1 MTFEIL
7 INKYFVDINTNLELP
22 HTDKKNILSLVND
35 FENGNWR
42 YDKFQNY
49 IWDNIAET
57 ALSKSERDA
66 LINNPNTILT
76 DSAKKLRI
84 SDDSGKGSELC
95 EILLYGIMKDYYT
108 ALSVVPKIF
117 YKQNVNDNAKGADS
131 VHIVIDNNEQDFS
144 LWFGEAKF
152 YQNIDGA
159 INSAINSVD
168 GFLRNDE
175 QIRKENSIIM

>member
-1 MTFEIL
+1 M
-7 INKYFVDINTNLELP
+7 
-22 HTDKKNILSLVND
+22 
-35 FENGNWR
+35 
-42 YDKFQNY
+42 
-49 IWDNIAET
+49 AET

>member
-1 MTFEIL
+1 
-7 INKYFVDINTNLELP
+7 
-22 HTDKKNILSLVND
+22 
-35 FENGNWR
+35 
-42 YDKFQNY
+42 
-49 IWDNIAET
+49 
-57 ALSKSERDA
+57 
-66 LINNPNTILT
+66 
-76 DSAKKLRI
+76 
-84 SDDSGKGSELC
+84 
-95 EILLYGIMKDYYT
+95 MKDYYT